1 MEPQWE
7 FLTKTIHDPSIFC
20 AMVTAIATVLMVF
33 ATIAL
38 VWVGVIPLV
47 RERKAEF
54 AERFRLELFTPGA
67 QKIFFLAA
75 QGFLRFEVDATSGV
89 GFFMIIQAQENIIEQ
104 RLRQIFGEQRSV
116 LTFEMDDQFLAPL
129 EEVAHYESIGVIDF
143 EDVYRSFA
151 DFVDVAVTNK
161 AIQEYVQWLRKRAG
175 WKVYAQLETLHAKLK
190 AAEKKRKKIIR

>member
-1 MEPQWE
+1 MEPRWE
-7 FLTKTIHDPSIFC
+7 FLTKTIYDPAIFW
-20 AMVTAIATVLMVF
+20 AMVTATATVLLVF

-75 QGFLRFEVDATSGV
+75 HGFLRFEVDASSGV

-151 DFVDVAVTNK
+151 DFVDVAVTNR

>member
-1 MEPQWE
+1 MGVPDEDD
-7 FLTKTIHDPSIFC
+7 LRAGDILGNGYRHCD
-20 AMVTAIATVLMVF
+20 
-33 ATIAL
+33 
-38 VWVGVIPLV
+38 GVIGLRDNRAGV
-47 RERKAEF
+47 GWRERKAEF

-75 QGFLRFEVDATSGV
+75 HGFLRFEVDATSGV

-161 AIQEYVQWLRKRAG
+161 AIQEYVQWLRKQAG